1 MPGYE
6 GFVDLKYKPSED
18 DLIAT
23 FTIKPAKGV
32 SMKIAAGAVA
42 GESSV
47 GTWTELKTMRPH
59 IDKIKARC
67 FEIDKEGK
75 IRVAYPSILF
85 EQGNMPQ
92 IWSSIAGNIFG
103 MKAVKNIRLE
113 TVDWPKSIRDSFLG
127 PKFGIKGVRDIFK
140 VYDRPITASVPK
152 PKIGMTT
159 AEHAKTAYEIWMG
172 GFDLVKDDEN
182 LSSQGFNHFKDRVI
196 ETMKMRDK
204 VEQETGEKK
213 SYLINITAETKE
225 MLARTKFVRDF
236 GNEYVMVDILTA
248 GWAGLQT
255 VRDECDDLG
264 LAIHAHRA
272 FHAAFT
278 RNKKHGASM
287 KFVAETARLIGVDQL
302 HIGTVIGKLE
312 SPKEEVFGLNGRLKE
327 NWGKIKDVLPVC
339 SGGLHPGLLPPLI
352 KWLGKDIVIQVGGG
366 IHGHPQGT
374 RAGAKAVMAA
384 IQAGVE
390 GESLPEAA
398 KRSKEL
404 AVAIKK
410 WGYYKI

>member
-1 MPGYE
+1 MRGYE
-6 GFVDLKYKPSED
+6 GFVDLRYKPSED
-18 DLIAT
+18 DLIVD
-23 FTIKPAKGV
+23 FTIEPAKGV
-32 SMKIAAGAVA
+32 SMKLAAGAVA

-47 GTWTELKTMRPH
+47 GTWTELTTMRKH
-59 IDKIKARC
+59 IDAIKARC
-67 FEIDKEGK
+67 FEINKNGK
-75 IRVAYPSILF
+75 IRVAYPSVLF
-85 EQGNMPQ
+85 EAGNMPQ

-113 TVDWPKSIRDSFLG
+113 SAEWPKTIRDSFPG
-127 PKFGIKGVRDIFK
+127 PKFGIKGVRDILK

-159 AEHAKTAYEIWMG
+159 AEHAHTAYEIWMG

-182 LSSQGFNHFKDRVI
+182 LSSQSFNRFKDRVI
-196 ETMKMRDK
+196 ESMKMRDK
-204 VEQETGEKK
+204 AEQETGERK

-225 MLARTKFVRDF
+225 MLARAKFVRDF
-236 GNEYVMVDILTA
+236 GNEYVMMDILTA

-255 VRDECDDLG
+255 VRDECDDLN

-287 KFVAETARLIGVDQL
+287 KFVAETARLLGVDQL

-312 SPKEEVFGLNGRLKE
+312 SPKEEVFGLNERLKE
-327 NWGKIKDVLPVC
+327 NWGRIKDVLPVC

-352 KWLGKDIVIQVGGG
+352 KWLSKDIAIQVGGG

-384 IQAGVE
+384 IQAGIE
-390 GESLPEAA
+390 GESLTEAA
-398 KRSKEL
+398 KKSKEL

-410 WGYYKI
+410 WGYYKA

>member
-6 GFVDLKYKPSED
+6 GFVDLKYKPKED

-23 FTIKPAKGV
+23 FTIEPAKGV

-47 GTWTELKTMRPH
+47 GTWTELKTMRSH
-59 IDKIKARC
+59 IDKIKGRC
-67 FEIDKEGK
+67 FEINRGGK
-75 IRVAYPSILF
+75 IRVAYPSVLF

-103 MKAVKNIRLE
+103 MKVVKNIRLE
-113 TVDWPKSIRDSFLG
+113 TVDWPPEIRDSFLG

-159 AEHAKTAYEIWMG
+159 KEHAEIAYEIWMG

-182 LSSQGFNHFKDRVI
+182 LSSQSFNRFKDRVI

-204 VEQETGEKK
+204 AEQETGERK

-225 MLARTKFVRDF
+225 MLARAKFVRDF
-236 GNEYVMVDILTA
+236 GNEYVMADILTV

-255 VRDECDDLG
+255 VRDDCDDLN
-264 LAIHAHRA
+264 LAIHGHRA

-312 SPKEEVFGLNGRLKE
+312 SPKEEVFGLNKRLKE
-327 NWGKIKDVLPVC
+327 NWGRIKDVLPTC

-352 KWLGKDIVIQVGGG
+352 KWLSKDIAIQVGGG
-366 IHGHPQGT
+366 IHGHPNGT
-374 RAGAKAVMAA
+374 RAGAKAAMAA
-384 IQAGVE
+384 IQAGIE
-390 GESLPEAA
+390 NESLPEAA
-398 KRSKEL
+398 KRSREL
-404 AVAIKK
+404 AIAIKK
-410 WGYYKI
+410 WGYYKV